1 MASGIFNVAIS
12 GLNAAQTGVLTTS
25 HNIANASTP
34 GYSRQQIIQTTNTP
48 QFTGAGF
55 IGKGTNVE
63 SIQRVYSQY
72 LTGQVLSAQTGA
84 AQMDSY
90 LAQIRQIDNLLAD
103 PSAGLS
109 PALADFFKGVQE
121 VAANPASLP
130 ARQAMLSSSQSLVA
144 RFQSIDQRLREI
156 REGVNS
162 QITSEITLINSY
174 SKQIADVNQRIVL
187 AQASGPGQ
195 PANDLLDQRDQLI
208 ADLNKEI
215 RVSTLQQTDGTFSVF
230 IGNGQPL
237 VVGNLSYTMQAVAA
251 SDDPERTI
259 VALRSPTGTT
269 VNIPESMLTGGKLG
283 GLIAFRAE
291 SLDSVQ
297 NSLGRIALTLAQNFN
312 DQHRLGQD
320 LTGALGSN
328 YFDTS
333 MAGPVVMA
341 NSNNAVPPQSPVV
354 TVSNYAALTTSD
366 YRLSYDGANYT
377 VTRLSD
383 SLTQTFAT
391 LPQTVDGVTI
401 ATGSWT
407 PVAGDSFQIQPTRN
421 GAGNLALSINDTRN
435 IAAAAPI
442 RSSAALTNSGT
453 GRVDPGTVVDTT
465 NVAFATPGMLT
476 PPIVIQFD
484 TATSYTIYDNT
495 NPLVPVALEGPIPY
509 TAGTEVFP
517 TPLSL
522 DYGYRIKISGAPAG
536 GDKFAVDWNSNG
548 VSDNRN
554 TMLLGALQT
563 QTPMANGT
571 ASYQSAYSQIV
582 SQVGN
587 KTREVEVTGKA
598 QQTLADQAQNE
609 VEKMSGVNL
618 DEEAAN
624 LLRFQQ
630 AYQASAKL
638 IEIAGRLFDEILAIS
653 R

>member
-12 GLNAAQTGVLTTS
+12 GLNAAQAGVLTTG

-34 GYSRQQIIQTTNTP
+34 GYSRQQIVQTTNTP
-48 QFTGAGF
+48 QFTGSGF

-63 SIQRVYSQY
+63 SIQRVYNQF
-72 LTGQVLSAQTGA
+72 LTSQVLSAQTGA

-109 PALADFFKGVQE
+109 PALSDFFKGVQE
-121 VAANPASLP
+121 VAAYPQSLP

-174 SKQIADVNQRIVL
+174 SKQIADVNQRIIL
-187 AQASGPGQ
+187 AQAAGPAQ

-215 RVSTLQQTDGTFSVF
+215 RVTTLQQGDGTYNVF

-237 VVGNLSYTMQAVAA
+237 VVGTLNYTMQAVAA
-251 SDDPERTI
+251 PDDPERTI
-259 VALRSPTGTT
+259 VALRSPTGST
-269 VNIPESMLTGGKLG
+269 VNIPESLLTGGKLG

-291 SLDSVQ
+291 SLDPLQ
-297 NSLGRIALTLAQNFN
+297 NALGRIALTLAQNVN

-320 LTGALGSN
+320 LTGELGGN
-328 YFDTS
+328 YFDIS
-333 MAGPVVMA
+333 LAGPTVMA
-341 NSNNAVPPQSPVV
+341 NANNAVPLG
-354 TVSNYAALTTSD
+354 TVSVAISNFSALTTSD
-366 YRLSYDGANYT
+366 YRLTSNGAGNYT
-377 VTRLSD
+377 LVRLSD
-383 SLTQTFAT
+383 NAVLVNAAPLPAT
-391 LPQTVDGVTI
+391 IDGLAI
-401 ATGSWT
+401 S
-407 PVAGDSFQIQPTRN
+407 VAVAPAANNSFLIQPTRG
-421 GAGNLALSINDTRN
+421 GAGNLALAITDSRN

-442 RSSAALTNSGT
+442 RTLTKLTNSGT
-453 GRVDPGTVVDTT
+453 GTVSAGTVNAPPPPDTNLQQPVT
-465 NVAFATPGMLT
+465 ITFTSLTAFSVTGTGTGDPTG
-476 PPIVIQFD
+476 V
-484 TATSYTIYDNT
+484 
-495 NPLVPVALEGPIPY
+495 PY
-509 TAGTEVFP
+509 TAGADITYNGW
-517 TPLSL
+517 T
-522 DYGYRIKISGAPAG
+522 IKISGRPAA
-536 GDKFAVDWNSNG
+536 GDEFTIGPNLNG

-554 TMLLGALQT
+554 AMLLGALQT
-563 QTPMANGT
+563 KTPMVGGT

-582 SQVGN
+582 SQTGN

-609 VEKMSGVNL
+609 VDKVSGVNL

-624 LLRFQQ
+624 LLRYQQ

-638 IEIAGRLFDEILAIS
+638 IEIAGRLFDEILAIN

>member
-25 HNIANASTP
+25 HNIANASTT
-34 GYSRQQIIQTTNTP
+34 GYSRQQIVQTTNTP

-63 SIQRVYSQY
+63 TIQRVYNQF

-103 PSAGLS
+103 PNAGLS

-130 ARQAMLSSSQSLVA
+130 ARQAMLSASQSLVG

-174 SKQIADVNQRIVL
+174 AKQIADVNQRIIV
-187 AQASGPGQ
+187 AQAAGSAQ

-215 RVSTLQQTDGTFSVF
+215 RVTTLEQADGTFSVF

-237 VVGNLSYTMQAVAA
+237 VVGALNYSLQAVAA
-251 SDDPERTI
+251 PDDPERTI
-259 VALRSPTGTT
+259 VALRSPTGATI
-269 VNIPESMLTGGKLG
+269 NIPESLLTGGKLG

-291 SLDSVQ
+291 SLDPVQ
-297 NSLGRIALTLAQNFN
+297 NGLGRIALTLAQNFN
-312 DQHRLGQD
+312 DQHQLGQD
-320 LTGALGSN
+320 LTGLLGGN
-328 YFDTS
+328 YFDIS
-333 MAGPVVMA
+333 QAGPVAMA
-341 NSNNAVPPQSPVV
+341 NANNAVPAQSPTV
-354 TVSNYAALTTSD
+354 TISNLGALTTSD
-366 YRLSYDGANYT
+366 YRLTYAGGNYT
-377 VTRLSD
+377 LTRLSD
-383 SLTQTFAT
+383 NVTQTYAT
-391 LPQTVDGVTI
+391 LPQSVDGITI
-401 ATGSWT
+401 AAGTWT
-407 PVAGDSFQIQPTRN
+407 PVAGDSFLIQPTRN
-421 GAGNLALSINDTRN
+421 GAGNLALAISDGRN

-442 RSSAALTNSGT
+442 RTSTALTNSGT
-453 GRVDPGTVVDTT
+453 ATVSAGTVNAPPPPNGNLQQAVTITFNNDTPRTFNVSGTGSGDPT
-465 NVAFATPGMLT
+465 NV
-476 PPIVIQFD
+476 
-484 TATSYTIYDNT
+484 
-495 NPLVPVALEGPIPY
+495 PY
-509 TAGTEVFP
+509 TAGADITYNGW
-517 TPLSL
+517 T
-522 DYGYRIKISGAPAG
+522 IKIAGAPAG
-536 GDKFAVDWNSNG
+536 GDVFTVATNSAG

-554 TMLLGALQT
+554 AQLLGALQT
-563 QTPMANGT
+563 KSPMVGGT

-582 SQVGN
+582 SQTGN

-598 QQTLADQAQNE
+598 QQTLADQAQIE
-609 VEKMSGVNL
+609 VDKVSGVNL

-624 LLRFQQ
+624 LLRYQQ